1 MYSTLSQFKSYLWI
15 DSSDTSQDTLL
26 TQILNSANLKLN
38 NLCWVDSFDL
48 WTYTQTIESRWIYES
63 SRWIEFF
70 LKNKPVQSIDKMNW
84 VNYEW
89 TKWTD
94 YLVIYDRRI
103 ITKKV
108 SLNDW
113 NMLEI
118 EYTAWYDRNL
128 QVEWSE
134 TTIDTLPD
142 DLKLLEMMI
151 ACWLLPDSL
160 KSQCMIGISEYKLWD
175 ETIKFWSKTS
185 SNWAVSEDDIYFS
198 FTTLLNKYKN
208 FYLPV

>member
-1 MYSTLSQFKSYLWI
+1 MYSTLAQFKQYLWI
-15 DSSDTSQDTLL
+15 DSTDTSQDTLL

-38 NLCWVDSFDL
+38 NLCWVDSFEL
-48 WTYTQTIESRWIYES
+48 WTYTQTIEARWIYES
-63 SRWIEFF
+63 IRWLEFF

-128 QVEWSE
+128 QVEWSQ
-134 TTIDTLPD
+134 TPIDTLPD

-175 ETIKFWSKTS
+175 ETIRFWSKTS
-185 SNWAVSEDDIYFS
+185 SNWAVSEDDVYFS
-198 FTTLLNKYKN
+198 FTTLLNKYRN
-208 FYLPV
+208 FILPV

>member
-1 MYSTLSQFKSYLWI
+1 MYSTLAQFKQYLWI
-15 DSSDTSQDTLL
+15 DSTDTSQDTLL

-48 WTYTQTIESRWIYES
+48 WTYTQTIEARWIYES

-175 ETIKFWSKTS
+175 ETIRFWSKTS
-185 SNWAVSEDDIYFS
+185 SNWAVSEDDVYFS
-198 FTTLLNKYKN
+198 FTTLLNKYRN
-208 FYLPV
+208 FILPV

>member
-1 MYSTLSQFKSYLWI
+1 MYSTLLQFKQYLWI

-26 TQILNSANLKLN
+26 TEILNSATLKLN

-48 WTYTQTIESRWIYES
+48 WTYTQMIEARWIYES

-128 QVEWSE
+128 QVEWSD
-134 TTIDTLPD
+134 TAIDTLPD

-160 KSQCMIGISEYKLWD
+160 KSQCMIWISEYKLWD
-175 ETIKFWSKTS
+175 ETIRFWSKTS
-185 SNWAVSEDDIYFS
+185 SNWAVSEDDMYFS

-208 FYLPV
+208 FILPV